1 MNEAGGCFSSSVTP
15 WALCEVTFGAAVNAC
30 GQPGW
35 PSGLEILQ
43 DLSSKKA
50 SNLWPA
56 ACRTYVTA
64 QYPCH
69 VAQVRSNQLITSS
82 VITGSR
88 CNWTLVLQLWFLLQ
102 RDVIRLV
109 GRGKWCPTLCWRARG
124 KCSAKATPDQFCL
137 CSTTSSLQATDQ
149 WRRAF
154 FMLLA
159 H

>member
-15 WALCEVTFGAAVNAC
+15 WALCEVTFVAAVNAC

-35 PSGLEILQ
+35 PSCLEILQ

-102 RDVIRLV
+102 WATQNRQKASFGVL
-109 GRGKWCPTLCWRARG
+109 GFRGFRFQVLG
-124 KCSAKATPDQFCL
+124 F
-137 CSTTSSLQATDQ
+137 
-149 WRRAF
+149 
-154 FMLLA
+154 
-159 H
+159 